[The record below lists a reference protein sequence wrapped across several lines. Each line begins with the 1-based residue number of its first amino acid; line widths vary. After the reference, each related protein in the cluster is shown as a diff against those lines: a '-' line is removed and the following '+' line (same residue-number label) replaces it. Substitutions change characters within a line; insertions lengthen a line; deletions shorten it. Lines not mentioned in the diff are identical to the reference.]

1 MYAVI
6 GLNGHQYIVT
16 EGDSI
21 VVDSLDVEQ
30 GKTIEV
36 KEVLSTFD
44 EKGEKVSVGAPYLQ
58 KASVTCEVAAH
69 QKGEKVR
76 ITKFKRKN
84 RYERNIGFRAQ
95 QTVLHIKKINA

>member
-6 GLNGHQYIVT
+6 GLNWHQYIVT

-21 VVDSLDVEQ
+21 VVDSLDVEE
-30 GKTIEV
+30 GKNIEV
-36 KEVLSTFD
+36 KEVLSVFD
-44 EKGEKVSVGAPYLQ
+44 EKGENVKVGAPYLA
-58 KASVTCEVAAH
+58 KASVMCDVVAH
-69 QKGEKVR
+69 QQGEKIRV
-76 ITKFKRKN
+76 TKFKRKN

>member
-6 GLNGHQYIVT
+6 GLNWHQYIVT

-21 VVDSLDVEQ
+21 VVDSLDVEE
-30 GKTIEV
+30 GKKIEV
-36 KEVLSTFD
+36 KEVLSVFD
-44 EKGEKVSVGAPYLQ
+44 EKGEKVLVGNPYLE
-58 KASVTCEVAAH
+58 KASVTCEVTVH
-69 QKGEKVR
+69 QKWDKMR

-84 RYERNIGFRAQ
+84 RYQRTIGFRPK

>member
-21 VVDSLDVEQ
+21 VVDSLDVEE
-30 GKTIEV
+30 GKSVEV
-36 KEVLSTFD
+36 NEVLSIFD
-44 EKGEKVSVGAPYLQ
+44 EKGENVKVGAPYLS
-58 KASVTCEVAAH
+58 KVSVTCDVAAH
-69 QKGEKVR
+69 QKWEKIR

-84 RYERNIGFRAQ
+84 RYERNIWFRAK

>member
-6 GLNGHQYIVT
+6 GLNWHQYIVT

-21 VVDSLDVEQ
+21 TVDSLDVEEW
-30 GKTIEV
+30 KKLEI
-36 KEVLSTFD
+36 KEVLSIFD
-44 EKGEKVSVGAPYLQ
+44 EKGESVTVGAPYLT
-58 KASVTCEVAAH
+58 KASVVCDVVAH
-69 QKGEKVR
+69 QKGDKIR

-84 RYERNIGFRAQ
+84 RYERTIGFRPQ

>member
-6 GLNGHQYIVT
+6 GLNWHQYIVT

-21 VVDSLDVEQ
+21 VVDSLDLEIW
-30 GKTIEV
+30 KKLEV

-44 EKGEKVSVGAPYLQ
+44 EKGENVSVWAPYLE
-58 KASVTCEVAAH
+58 KASVSYEVVSH
-69 QKGEKVR
+69 QKWEKMR

-84 RYERNIGFRAQ
+84 RYERTIGFRPQ
-95 QTVLHIKKINA
+95 QTVLHIKKINS

>member
-6 GLNGHQYIVT
+6 GLNWHQYIVT

-21 VVDSLDVEQ
+21 TVDSLDVEE
-30 GKTIEV
+30 GKKIEV
-36 KEVLSTFD
+36 KDVLSVFD
-44 EKGEKVSVGAPYLQ
+44 EKGEKVFVWSPYLE

-69 QKGEKVR
+69 QKWEKMR

-84 RYERNIGFRAQ
+84 RYQRTIGFRPK

>member
-21 VVDSLDVEQ
+21 VVDSLDIETW
-30 GKTIEV
+30 KELEV
-36 KEVLSTFD
+36 KEVLSVFD
-44 EKGEKVSVGAPYLQ
+44 EKWETVKIGTPYLE
-58 KASVTCEVAAH
+58 KASVVCKVDAH
-69 QKGEKVR
+69 QQGEKLR

-84 RYERNIGFRAQ
+84 RYQRTIWFRAK
-95 QTVLHIKKINA
+95 QTVLTIKKINA

>member
-21 VVDSLDVEQ
+21 VVDSLDAEE
-30 GKTIEV
+30 GKSLEI
-36 KEVLSTFD
+36 KEVLSVFD
-44 EKGEKVSVGAPYLQ
+44 EKREKVSVGAPYLA
-58 KASVTCEVAAH
+58 KASVVCEVSAH
-69 QKGEKVR
+69 QQGDKIRV
-76 ITKFKRKN
+76 TKFKRKN
-84 RYERNIGFRAQ
+84 RYERTIGFRAK